1 MSSYGTTNWHRR
13 DGWRISWAADSLEM
27 RRQATRSAE
36 VRYRDIKFVSTYRA
50 ASMVGQFLPRVSPCS
65 WSALATPCSHP
76 QPGVTRE
83 TSGPLWIKL
92 DNHMLNRHVKS
103 TYSKILRIMKS
114 TSLFIWKIFRNQ
126 QHEFLLKHVHYI
138 KSSQTSKLSGA
149 IFAWQRQK
157 SVEGRRS

>member
-1 MSSYGTTNWHRR
+1 MSSYGTKNWHRR
-13 DGWRISWAADSLEM
+13 DGWGISWASDSLEM

-50 ASMVGQFLPRVSPCS
+50 ASMVGQFLPAVSPCS

-83 TSGPLWIKL
+83 TSGHLWIKL
-92 DNHMLNRHVKS
+92 DNHLLNLLIVI
-103 TYSKILRIMKS
+103 YYVIMKS

-126 QHEFLLKHVHYI
+126 QHEFLLIHVHYI

-157 SVEGRRS
+157 SGEVRRS